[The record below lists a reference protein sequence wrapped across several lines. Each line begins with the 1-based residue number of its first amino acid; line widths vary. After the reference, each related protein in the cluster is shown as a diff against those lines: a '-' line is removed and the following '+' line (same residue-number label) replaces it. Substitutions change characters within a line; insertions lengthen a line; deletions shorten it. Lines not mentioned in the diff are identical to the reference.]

1 MKITRNQVILIC
13 IIILIIIITAVCVSK
28 TYNEIILVLGIL
40 ALAVMILNLYVER
53 KK

>member
-1 MKITRNQVILIC
+1 MKITKNQVILLC
-13 IIILIIIITAVCVSK
+13 IIALIIIITVTCVSQ

-40 ALAVMILNLYVER
+40 ALAVMILNFYIER